1 MKKIILSLST
11 VVLLLS
17 TTNAQTD
24 TLKNKKDGHY
34 YFTVIKN
41 NETTEVQNQWRT
53 GTCWSF
59 SSLSFIES
67 ELIRNGKGKHN
78 LSEMFIVHNA
88 YIAKAE
94 RYVRM
99 HGEMNFG
106 QGGAFHDIPFVI
118 KNYGIVPESVY
129 MGLNYGEEHHNHSE
143 LEAVLKA
150 MLDAV
155 IQNKQTHLTTAW
167 KPSLEKV
174 LDTYLGEIPKEFE
187 YEGKKYTPQTFAK
200 HLGLNMDDYVE
211 VTSFTHHPFYQPF
224 VLEVPDNWVFG
235 SVYNVPLNELMEI
248 MEYAINNGFTVAWG
262 ADVSEKGFSF
272 RDGLAIVPKDPSTI
286 KTKGKD
292 SEYFNNAGAEKVSDA
307 FDTFDTPVEE
317 LEITQEMRQK
327 AFDNYETTDD
337 HGMHIVGMV
346 KDQNGKKYFVVKN
359 SWGTKNDCD
368 GYFYASEAYFKYKTI
383 DIMLH
388 KDAIPPHLRKKLGL
402 K

>member
-1 MKKIILSLST
+1 MKKIILSLSAAFFIF
-11 VVLLLS
+11 S
-17 TTNAQTD
+17 NATAQSD

-67 ELIRNGKGKHN
+67 ELIRTGKGKHN

-99 HGEMNFG
+99 HGKMNFS

-118 KNYGIVPESVY
+118 KNFGIVPESVY
-129 MGLNYGEEHHNHSE
+129 LGLNYGEEHHNHSE
-143 LEAVLKA
+143 LEAVLKG

-155 IQNKQTHLTTAW
+155 IKNKQRHLTTAW
-167 KPSLEKV
+167 KPSVEKV

-187 YEGKKYTPQTFAK
+187 YEGKKYTPQSYAK

-211 VTSFTHHPFYQPF
+211 VTSFTHHPFYESF

-235 SVYNVPLNELMEI
+235 SVYNVPLDELMEI
-248 MEYAINNGFTVAWG
+248 MEYAIMNGYTVAWG

-292 SEYFNNAGAEKVSDA
+292 SKYYNNAGAEKQSDA
-307 FDTFDTPVEE
+307 FDAPVEE

-346 KDQNGKKYFVVKN
+346 KDQNGTKYFVVKN

-388 KDAIPPHLRKKLGL
+388 KDAIPPHLRKKLGF
-402 K
+402 

>member
-11 VVLLLS
+11 VVFLLS
-17 TTNAQTD
+17 TTHAQTD

-99 HGEMNFG
+99 HGEMNFS

-155 IQNKQTHLTTAW
+155 IQNKQKHLTTAW

-307 FDTFDTPVEE
+307 FDTPVEE